1 MKSFKQHITEDSS
14 VTNITKGKK
23 KKWFDVPTSKLG
35 KNDDIS
41 QDIFDLITKTYA
53 SIGGYVDFKSPDDL
67 PSDFTNWIINDVDT
81 DDDVDI
87 VRFGKKGPGGN
98 KMAGSASDGS
108 PAAKKIML
116 NKTAKLLNT
125 KGNYGEMSDAMAHV
139 MITRHSVPFV
149 GDEKIVRKLLPGK
162 DIEWVGK
169 HPDGKYPKHDG
180 WYYRKLTGVAGRKL
194 KIMLGS
200 PR

>member
-1 MKSFKQHITEDSS
+1 MKSFKQHLTEDSS
-14 VTNITKGKK
+14 VTDITKGTK

-35 KNDDIS
+35 KNNDIS

-67 PSDFTNWIINDVDT
+67 PADFTNWIINDVDA
-81 DDDVDI
+81 DPDVDI
-87 VRFGKKGPGGN
+87 VRFGKKGPGGL
-98 KMAGSASDGS
+98 KMTGSATDGS
-108 PAAKKIML
+108 PAAKKIVL

-139 MITRHSVPFV
+139 MITRHSAPFV
-149 GDEKIVRKLLPGK
+149 GDEKKVRKLLPGK
-162 DIEWVGK
+162 DIEWVGE
-169 HPDGKYPKHDG
+169 HPSGKYPGYNG